1 MGGFGGLGAAFGG
14 AVDEFGQLLHEKHLQ
29 DYGAAIQTKKDLSDA
44 YKTLREDP
52 HMQDLWPDLAQKQ
65 IQAISTDPRKFIGGK
80 IPKELDLSQYLQ
92 LQGQRASGLAP
103 SPANQG
109 QQPTNVPPP
118 PIGQSQSGPAGQG
131 MQLPSM
137 QQATAP
143 SGNTDDP
150 GAPGF
155 PSQSPVPP
163 PPGVSNGQ
171 ATLPGTAQGGGPG
184 LINRTGAPIGGT
196 PSTTDPQSMP
206 GAISAP
212 PPAAAAFNGAQA
224 AQSLQALPP
233 SPSAGGAPAG
243 VTVVGPQQAAAT
255 AGPSAI
261 PSAVPPPPGHVLGA
275 EELFQRQLSHQTAL
289 DQAQQTAEMNRLTGV
304 AAFNTKQDQLKLQQH
319 VDTLKA
325 TINPATGRSVWDE
338 LMPRE
343 QAAIASGVQTLG
355 TTPRMLSAPGMVP
368 GSSAQPGQ
376 LDMSGNPVD
385 PKGTYHLRPRP
396 DGEFDWIPQQ
406 IAQKLEWAADP
417 ADPQK
422 MRLYQVNPYNPAD
435 KQPVTDIRK
444 INPAMIPQVTNSE
457 QWKQVTQPDGSIA
470 LVPVNVQGLKT
481 RTLTPPPPT
490 AATQS
495 SPTTRSNGQG
505 GGASTI
511 SPPPP
516 LASGDQSQSTLPKGS
531 IVAGGHPLT
540 PEQVITNGQ
549 RLGALDNTIEILQRV
564 QKGMPMLNS
573 LIDAGKIQMQ
583 IDPNQ
588 GIFKAF
594 VNRAVPMSPEEAQ
607 MAGDM
612 ASLME
617 HINTLRGPLGA
628 TGFRGED
635 AFNALQAQRGQLMAN
650 PAVTSQVLANTL
662 KALNRTRAPIAQG
675 LKRAGQ
681 DTTGN
686 TPPPPAATVPAEVK
700 ALLGASSVKPGI
712 HKLSD
717 GTSWMKSADG
727 GITKQ

>member
-1 MGGFGGLGAAFGG
+1 MGSTPGGSTFFGGDSLGAS
-14 AVDEFGQLLHEKHLQ
+14 LLNRLHEKHIEDFNTAVQ
-29 DYGAAIQTKKDLSDA
+29 SKKNLMDA
-44 YKTLREDP
+44 YTTLQNDP
-52 HMQDLWPDLAQKQ
+52 HMQDMWQDVAQRALQ
-65 IQAISTDPRKFIGGK
+65 TAAADPRKFMGGK
-80 IPKELDLSQYLQ
+80 IPKELDPTQYMQ
-92 LQGQRASGLAP
+92 LHSARSSGMAP

-155 PSQSPVPP
+155 PSVPP

-171 ATLPGTAQGGGPG
+171 ATLPGTAQNGSPG
-184 LINRTGAPIGGT
+184 LINRTGQDIGGT
-196 PSTTDPQSMP
+196 PSIPQ
-206 GAISAP
+206 P

-224 AQSLQALPP
+224 AQAQQSLPP
-233 SPSAGGAPAG
+233 SANSGGAPPGA
-243 VTVVGPQQAAAT
+243 TVVGPQQAAAT
-255 AGPSAI
+255 AGPQ
-261 PSAVPPPPGHVLGA
+261 AVPPPPGHVLGA
-275 EELFQRQLSHQTAL
+275 EELFQRQLAHQTAL

-319 VDTLKA
+319 VDTLKS
-325 TINPATGRSVWDE
+325 TTNPTTGRSVWDE

-435 KQPVTDIRK
+435 KQPVTDISK

-470 LVPVNVQGLKT
+470 LVPVNATST
-481 RTLTPPPPT
+481 RTRTAPGTNVGGIPAPPT
-490 AATQS
+490 AANQS

-516 LASGDQSQSTLPKGS
+516 LASGDQSQPALPKGS
-531 IVAGGHPLT
+531 IVAGGRPLT

-549 RLGALDNTIEILQRV
+549 KLGALDNTIEILQRV

-662 KALNRTRAPIAQG
+662 KALNRTRSPIAQG

-686 TPPPPAATVPAEVK
+686 TPPPPAAAVPAEVK
-700 ALLGASSVKPGI
+700 TLLGASSVKPGI

-727 GITKQ
+727 SITKQ